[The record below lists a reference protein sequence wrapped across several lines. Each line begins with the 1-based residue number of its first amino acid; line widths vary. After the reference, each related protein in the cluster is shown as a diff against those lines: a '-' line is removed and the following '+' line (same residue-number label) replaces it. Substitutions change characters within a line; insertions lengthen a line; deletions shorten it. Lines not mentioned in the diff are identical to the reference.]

1 MKKART
7 LFCSTR
13 SQTHSP
19 SESYA
24 RWRTLEPLGFAR
36 RQRPPC
42 KRDADT
48 SELKADHDGDHVANG
63 LGWLRM
69 RQTKTYWHRKTAR
82 SEFRA
87 EPQQPGPACGACQCR
102 NLDHCRQSR
111 TSQHGSHLRRCSI
124 VFGPK
129 PTSDRKRQCRVAARQ
144 TGLSPHCGKGGY
156 GSRTFLPLVAQYP
169 VTAVQP
175 KQDIHSMER
184 RDAARTKRTLN
195 TLRLQKS
202 SRGNWHLAVRLG
214 SVAQIS

>member
-42 KRDADT
+42 KRDADP
-48 SELKADHDGDHVANG
+48 SGLKADREGDYVANV

-69 RQTKTYWHRKTAR
+69 RLTKTYWHRKTAR

-87 EPQQPGPACGACQCR
+87 EPQQPGPAYGACPCR
-102 NLDHCRQSR
+102 NLHHCRQSR
-111 TSQHGSHLRRCSI
+111 TSQHGSLFRRCSI
-124 VFGPK
+124 VFGPQ
-129 PTSDRKRQCRVAARQ
+129 PTFIEQAVAVMQHRQSSLSHAP
-144 TGLSPHCGKGGY
+144 TGSPRIVTDQEFAPRCLAP
-156 GSRTFLPLVAQYP
+156 SLQFRTTLKITLMVRNETTVITSIA
-169 VTAVQP
+169 
-175 KQDIHSMER
+175 
-184 RDAARTKRTLN
+184 RDAVLSSPELRARI
-195 TLRLQKS
+195 
-202 SRGNWHLAVRLG
+202 G
-214 SVAQIS
+214 

>member
-1 MKKART
+1 M
-7 LFCSTR
+7 LFFSAR

-24 RWRTLEPLGFAR
+24 RWRTLEPLGFAW

-42 KRDADT
+42 KRDADP
-48 SELKADHDGDHVANG
+48 SELKADRDGDHVTNG

-102 NLDHCRQSR
+102 NLHHCRQSR
-111 TSQHGSHLRRCSI
+111 TSQHGSLFRRCSI

-129 PTSDRKRQCRVAARQ
+129 PPVEHASSPQCSFPKLAAQRPVQ
-144 TGLSPHCGKGGY
+144 HFRGSGGHNA
-156 GSRTFLPLVAQYP
+156 RRRLPL
-169 VTAVQP
+169 
-175 KQDIHSMER
+175 IHECKAPNPCEYGA
-184 RDAARTKRTLN
+184 D
-195 TLRLQKS
+195 
-202 SRGNWHLAVRLG
+202 
-214 SVAQIS
+214 

>member
-24 RWRTLEPLGFAR
+24 KWRRLEPLGFAW

-42 KRDADT
+42 KRDADP
-48 SELKADHDGDHVANG
+48 SGLKADREGDHVANV

-87 EPQQPGPACGACQCR
+87 EPQQPGPACGACPCQKEP
-102 NLDHCRQSR
+102 S
-111 TSQHGSHLRRCSI
+111 SEI
-124 VFGPK
+124 
-129 PTSDRKRQCRVAARQ
+129 Q
-144 TGLSPHCGKGGY
+144 TGRSVQGRFAGEASCSPK
-156 GSRTFLPLVAQYP
+156 SRRLDSTARRSAASPDRSFMLVAENC
-169 VTAVQP
+169 AVQCIP
-175 KQDIHSMER
+175 CDL
-184 RDAARTKRTLN
+184 KRFLY
-195 TLRLQKS
+195 
-202 SRGNWHLAVRLG
+202 
-214 SVAQIS
+214 AQVD

>member
-24 RWRTLEPLGFAR
+24 RWRRLEPLGFAR

-42 KRDADT
+42 KRDADP
-48 SELKADHDGDHVANG
+48 SGLKADREGDHVANV

-87 EPQQPGPACGACQCR
+87 EPQQPGPAYGACPCR
-102 NLDHCRQSR
+102 NLH
-111 TSQHGSHLRRCSI
+111 HYSHAHRSMEAYFAGAASCSAH
-124 VFGPK
+124 
-129 PTSDRKRQCRVAARQ
+129 KRHSLASI
-144 TGLSPHCGKGGY
+144 TPHCSFPRPADCAGRSILSVGLPVPGY
-156 GSRTFLPLVAQYP
+156 EATIRPLM
-169 VTAVQP
+169 AVRVSLDTRKVMYEWQ
-175 KQDIHSMER
+175 
-184 RDAARTKRTLN
+184 A
-195 TLRLQKS
+195 RLQCHHFRW
-202 SRGNWHLAVRLG
+202 RGDRR
-214 SVAQIS
+214 S

>member
-24 RWRTLEPLGFAR
+24 RWRRLEPLGFAR

-42 KRDADT
+42 KRDADP
-48 SELKADHDGDHVANG
+48 SGLKADREGDHVANV

-87 EPQQPGPACGACQCR
+87 EPQQPGPAYGACPCR
-102 NLDHCRQSR
+102 NLHHYSHAHRSMEAYFAGAASCSAHSR
-111 TSQHGSHLRRCSI
+111 RRHI
-124 VFGPK
+124 LQ
-129 PTSDRKRQCRVAARQ
+129 REA
-144 TGLSPHCGKGGY
+144 GLSPHCKFRFCAACAR
-156 GSRTFLPLVAQYP
+156 SAEIAA
-169 VTAVQP
+169 TA
-175 KQDIHSMER
+175 
-184 RDAARTKRTLN
+184 
-195 TLRLQKS
+195 
-202 SRGNWHLAVRLG
+202 
-214 SVAQIS
+214 

>member
-1 MKKART
+1 M

-24 RWRTLEPLGFAR
+24 RWRRLEPLGFAR

-42 KRDADT
+42 KRDADP
-48 SELKADHDGDHVANG
+48 SGLKVDREGDHVANV

-102 NLDHCRQSR
+102 NLHHCRQSR
-111 TSQHGSHLRRCSI
+111 TSQHGSLFRRCSI
-124 VFGPK
+124 VFGPLL
-129 PTSDRKRQCRVAARQ
+129 PLILTCQRCGAARHCRHSLHLRSHV
-144 TGLSPHCGKGGY
+144 TGEFTLCGTN
-156 GSRTFLPLVAQYP
+156 RPL
-169 VTAVQP
+169 
-175 KQDIHSMER
+175 
-184 RDAARTKRTLN
+184 
-195 TLRLQKS
+195 
-202 SRGNWHLAVRLG
+202 HLAVSWSAPYALL
-214 SVAQIS
+214 Q